1 MWRWQ
6 HMFLLVSVFVASCTC
21 DEHYVSSHGGLTD
34 KEVSYRKQ
42 RQLLYY
48 RDEFGS
54 EGRTSP
60 STRHWFLKTRA
71 LDNKRIRTVSGIDLN
86 HGDIVGC
93 LPEELGLLTDLA
105 LFHINSNRFCGTVP
119 HKFIKLKLMLE
130 LDLSNNWF
138 TGKFLE
144 VILKLP
150 LLKFLD
156 LRFNEFEGTIPKELF
171 DKDLDVIFINH
182 NRFRFNLPDNF
193 GNSHVYVIVLANNK
207 FHGCM
212 PGSLGK
218 TTGLEEISL
227 MNNGFRSCLPEK
239 FGGLKIKNGLNICI
253 YF

>member
-1 MWRWQ
+1 
-6 HMFLLVSVFVASCTC
+6 MFLLVSVFVASCTC

-34 KEVSYRKQ
+34 KEVSYIKQ

-48 RDEFGS
+48 RDDFAWEKAILSDPFNLTADWVGS
-54 EGRTSP
+54 CVCDYTG
-60 STRHWFLKTRA
+60 
-71 LDNKRIRTVSGIDLN
+71 IRTVACIDLN

-105 LFHINSNRFCGTVP
+105 LFHINSNPFCGTVP

-138 TGKFLE
+138 TGNFLE

-193 GNSHVYVIVLANNK
+193 GNSHVSVIILANNK

-212 PGSLGK
+212 PASLGN
-218 TTGLEEISL
+218 TTGLEEIIL
-227 MNNGFRSCLPEK
+227 MNNGFRSCLPEQ
-239 FGGLKIKNGLNICI
+239 FGWLKILTV
-253 YF
+253 F

>member
-1 MWRWQ
+1 
-6 HMFLLVSVFVASCTC
+6 MFLLVSVFVASCTC

-34 KEVSYRKQ
+34 KEVSYIKQ

-48 RDEFGS
+48 RDDFAWEKAILSDPFNLTADWVGS
-54 EGRTSP
+54 CVCDYTG
-60 STRHWFLKTRA
+60 
-71 LDNKRIRTVSGIDLN
+71 RIRTVACIDLN

-105 LFHINSNRFCGTVP
+105 LFHINSNPFCGTVP

-144 VILKLP
+144 LP

-193 GNSHVYVIVLANNK
+193 GNSHVSVIILANNK

-212 PGSLGK
+212 PASLGN
-218 TTGLEEISL
+218 TTGLEEIIL
-227 MNNGFRSCLPEK
+227 MNNGFRSCLPEQ
-239 FGGLKIKNGLNICI
+239 FGCLNRLLGTSPEQIGGNGES
-253 YF
+253 